1 MFEDD
6 SGWRLEQKME
16 NEIFNFAF
24 LPDECTIFLWDI
36 GIFYKRDVFQMFVMY
51 IENSLYQSYKIR
63 SYGSE

>member
-1 MFEDD
+1 MH
-6 SGWRLEQKME
+6 
-16 NEIFNFAF
+16 N
-24 LPDECTIFLWDI
+24 FLWDI